1 SNCVLML
8 SNHNDPRDYSGV
20 AFSSSLVRR
29 HPAARAEGLN
39 SGIRQQC
46 GDIVMA
52 SWSGLSIKTI

>member
-1 SNCVLML
+1 ML